1 MARPID
7 GLTDGATAGL
17 RAWPRLEPIWRRA
30 RVVRYPHQLMAAGEI
45 VDRLQG
51 SALLADEVGLGKTI
65 EAGLVLEELKARGEA
80 NLALIL
86 CPAGLLV
93 QWREELRTKF
103 GRQVELQPRV
113 PPNTGIVLASLDW
126 AKRPPQATV
135 YQARQW
141 DLVIVDEAHHLKSRG
156 SQNHTFVAGLPRRR
170 MLLVTATPIQNE
182 LTELF
187 NLVTLVKPSVF
198 GSYMQFYRRFLLAP
212 RRPRN
217 VDELRQE
224 LSTVMVR
231 RTRQE
236 ARIALP
242 ERKAELLM
250 VDLTP
255 PERRLYDRATRLLV
269 QAYQARRAQQETILP
284 LVLIQREL
292 CSSSFALADTLRR
305 MGQSWFGDE
314 TRDLLRCAEEIRHN
328 QKAEAARALLCGL
341 REPALVFTEYRATQ
355 MYLGRQL
362 EDAGLEVRYMHGG
375 QSQRQRQEE
384 ILAFRKRG
392 GVLVATE
399 AGGQGLNLQTAAV
412 VVNYDLPWNPMR
424 VEQRIGRVHRLGQT
438 REVRILNLC
447 ARDTVE
453 EHVLRLLH
461 EKIDMFRRVIG
472 DLDVILRHLEHE
484 KPLESQLLEIFL
496 TESKQGI
503 ERRMNELALSVRK
516 QGMQEV
522 VSPKV

>member
-1 MARPID
+1 MDRPID
-7 GLTDGATAGL
+7 SPAEPGTATL
-17 RAWPRLEPIWRRA
+17 RAWSRLEPIWRRA
-30 RVVRYPHQLMAAGEI
+30 RVVRYPHQLTAAGEI
-45 VDRLQG
+45 VGRLEG

-65 EAGLVLEELKARGEA
+65 EAGLVLEELRARGEVR
-80 NLALIL
+80 LALIL
-86 CPAGLLV
+86 CPAGLLA
-93 QWREELRTKF
+93 QWRDELRTKF
-103 GRQVELQPRV
+103 GRKVLLQPAI
-113 PPNTGIVLASLDW
+113 PPERGVVLASLDW
-126 AKRPPQATV
+126 AKRMPQAAA
-135 YQARQW
+135 YQARSW
-141 DLVIVDEAHHLKSRG
+141 DLVIVDEAHHLKSQR
-156 SQNHTFVAGLPRRR
+156 SQNHSFVAGLPRRR
-170 MLLVTATPIQNE
+170 ILLITATPIQNE

-187 NLVTLVKPSVF
+187 SLVSLVKPAVF

-236 ARIALP
+236 AKIDLP
-242 ERKAELLM
+242 ERRVELLK
-250 VDLTP
+250 VELTP
-255 PERRLYDRATRLLV
+255 PERELYDRATRLLG
-269 QAYQARRAQQETILP
+269 QAYRARRAQQETVLP

-292 CSSSFALADTLRR
+292 CSSSFALAETLLR
-305 MGQSWFGDE
+305 MGPSWFGAE
-314 TRDLLRCAEEIRHN
+314 AKDLLGMAQAIHRN
-328 QKAEAARALLCGL
+328 QKAEAASSLLCGL
-341 REPALVFTEYRATQ
+341 REPALVFTEFRATQ
-355 MYLGRQL
+355 MHLGRLL
-362 EDAGLEVRYMHGG
+362 EEAGLEVHYMHGG
-375 QSQRQRQEE
+375 QGQRQRQEE
-384 ILAFRKRG
+384 IAAFRRRG
-392 GVLVATE
+392 GVLVSTE

-424 VEQRIGRVHRLGQT
+424 VEQRIGRAHRLGQT

-496 TESKQGI
+496 TESDLGI
-503 ERRMNELALSVRK
+503 ERRIDELARTVRRSS
-516 QGMQEV
+516 MQEV
-522 VSPKV
+522 VGRKV